1 MENPHPTAEQVAD
14 AIVAGLDQMDAEVTT
29 DPTPEQ
35 LRDTLKEELQKAFP
49 DQDVEVKIIGEGKVG
64 KVSKVQDA
72 ANQCKDCGDPNCP
85 GRILIALGT
94 LSKEQE
100 AAIEMMMELANN
112 RIKRQRDLLNEASQL
127 IARRDGKIGELGR
140 SLANSNA
147 HNAELEDTVARL
159 QKDNKR
165 LIKVTLA
172 LAKK

>member
-1 MENPHPTAEQVAD
+1 MENPRPIQQDIAD
-14 AIVAGLDQMDAEVTT
+14 AILASVDAMDAEVTT

-35 LRDTLKEELQKAFP
+35 LRDTLKEELQKVFP
-49 DQDVEVKIIGEGKVG
+49 DQDVEVKIIDEGKVG

-85 GRILIALGT
+85 GRTLIALGT

-100 AAIEMMMELANN
+100 AAISMVMEMATN
-112 RIKRQRDLLNEASQL
+112 RIKRQQNLLNEASQL

-140 SLANSNA
+140 SLADEKA
-147 HNAELEDTVARL
+147 QNAELVDAVARL